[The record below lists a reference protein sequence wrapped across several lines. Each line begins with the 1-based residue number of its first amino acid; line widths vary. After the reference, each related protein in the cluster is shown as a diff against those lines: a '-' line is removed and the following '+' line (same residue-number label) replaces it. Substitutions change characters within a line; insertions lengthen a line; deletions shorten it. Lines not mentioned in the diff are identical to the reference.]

1 MKKADNIKKLKYLS
15 PVIETIEIDKNISL
29 QLDSSP
35 PVGPSETNNT
45 QPNEIANPFKTKLV

>member
-1 MKKADNIKKLKYLS
+1 MKKAVSIKKLKYLT
-15 PVIETIEIDKNISL
+15 PIIEQIKIDKDISL
-29 QLDSSP
+29 QLASSP